1 MMLSRHLPLHACSQR
16 TAFIHATQQNAG
28 GAAACNRRPA
38 RSFITAVLVFLAST
52 GALAAPMGFKD
63 STMVM
68 ADLSSTWR
76 EVWVNRAFTARD
88 AIGAGGL
95 YMRSDDGKLDR
106 TLAEVTYTRLAQRW
120 NLPHAQA
127 NVWLFAGIGAVSGN
141 DFDGQRTMLAPGLQ
155 VDYETTRVYL
165 AANARLYRAQGLNH
179 DFASAR
185 AGWALEDAD
194 YESTQAW
201 IVVEARRMRE
211 LSESI
216 EVTPMLRLIHR
227 RYFLELGVNDRAE
240 ARANLM
246 FVF

>member
-1 MMLSRHLPLHACSQR
+1 
-16 TAFIHATQQNAG
+16 
-28 GAAACNRRPA
+28 
-38 RSFITAVLVFLAST
+38 
-52 GALAAPMGFKD
+52 MGFKD
-63 STMVM
+63 STMIM
-68 ADLSSTWR
+68 TDLGSTWR

-95 YMRSDDGKLDR
+95 SMRSDDGRLDR

-127 NVWLFAGIGAVSGN
+127 NVWLFAGIGTVSGN
-141 DFDGQRTMLAPGLQ
+141 DFDGRRTMIAPGVQ
-155 VDYETTRVYL
+155 IDYETTDVYL
-165 AANARLYRAQGLNH
+165 AANARLYRAHGLNH

-185 AGWALEDAD
+185 AGWALQRAD
-194 YESTQAW
+194 YESTQPW
-201 IVVEARRMRE
+201 IVIEARRMRE

-216 EVTPMLRLIHR
+216 EITPMLRLINR

-240 ARANLM
+240 ARANMM